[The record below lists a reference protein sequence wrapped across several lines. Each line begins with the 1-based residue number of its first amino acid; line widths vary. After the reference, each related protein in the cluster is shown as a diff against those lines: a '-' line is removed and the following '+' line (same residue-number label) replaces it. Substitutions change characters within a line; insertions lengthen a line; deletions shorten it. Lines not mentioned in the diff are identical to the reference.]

1 MPTAKRSVRENIN
14 FKVSAHL
21 DSNKDLLEDW
31 PDHEEENVTEGD
43 TKINEL
49 YVVLEAI
56 SKAEPE
62 VVDDVSPQ
70 ETDEE
75 EFDLDVNLKDD
86 LKLSY
91 NSEIDVHESL
101 IDDKVETRY

>member
-31 PDHEEENVTEGD
+31 PDHEEEAVTEGD

-49 YVVLEAI
+49 IDVLEAS

-62 VVDDVSPQ
+62 VIDDASPE
-70 ETDEE
+70 ETVEE
-75 EFDLDVNLKDD
+75 ELDLDVNFKDGI
-86 LKLSY
+86 KLSY
-91 NSEIDVHESL
+91 NSEIDTHESPN
-101 IDDKVETRY
+101 DDKVETRY